1 LIKPGIEAR
10 KAQKKLMNI
19 LEEHLEINMRNVDD
33 NTKMD
38 ITSFV
43 FSLNSSLQHGQSRIF
58 EKLMRLFCITNN

>member
-1 LIKPGIEAR
+1 VT
-10 KAQKKLMNI
+10 QKELMNI